1 MQARKMQEGWQQAHR
16 YERDRVADD
25 LAGRPFAV
33 GFDDGEHADAGAGV
47 ILAAHCGD
55 RMEVGELPEEH
66 YPEERRR
73 LDSDLV
79 AGRSPSEQRGQ
90 SAGKSADERT
100 PMRARFERR
109 VEEQVARQRGESP
122 ERRERIE
129 KPREVGFGYHRN
141 RDAESERAARGDF
154 PGG

>member
-1 MQARKMQEGWQQAHR
+1 MQARKMHKGWQQAHW

-25 LAGRPFAV
+25 LAGCSFAV

-55 RMEVGELPEEH
+55 RVEVWELPEEH

-79 AGRSPSEQRGQ
+79 SGRSPSEQRRQ

-109 VEEQVARQRGESP
+109 IEEQVARQRCESP
-122 ERRERIE
+122 KGRQGI
-129 KPREVGFGYHRN
+129 
-141 RDAESERAARGDF
+141 
-154 PGG
+154 